1 MHSLDVMSADVFI
14 IIYIITIIYQYKV
27 ISDQLNAKCQ
37 ECLNLS
43 NELSD
48 LRRKYSEA
56 AEKLLSLE
64 EGLKG
69 VMANPNIDDDS
80 KEDVNRRLSQF
91 STQFR
96 INVEQE
102 AQNCVTRER
111 VDYIKQE
118 LNERLSRQISLKS
131 RESVYHDF
139 KSVPGQSLSRASTV
153 DSLNGENNG
162 SKPDFQ
168 RLSTPQAY
176 VPQSQIEEYNISFFK
191 LFYI

>member
-1 MHSLDVMSADVFI
+1 MNLKS
-14 IIYIITIIYQYKV
+14 
-27 ISDQLNAKCQ
+27 Q

-43 NELSD
+43 NELSE
-48 LRRKYSEA
+48 LRRKFNEV

-69 VMANPNIDDDS
+69 VMANPNIDDSS
-80 KEDVNRRLSQF
+80 KEDVNRRLSEF

-102 AQNCVTRER
+102 AQNCVTKER
-111 VDYIKQE
+111 VEYIKQE

-131 RESVYHDF
+131 RESTYHDF
-139 KSVPGQSLSRASTV
+139 KSVPGQSLSRVSTA
-153 DSLNGENNG
+153 DSLGGENNNNG
-162 SKPDFQ
+162 SQTDFQ

-176 VPQSQIEEYNISFFK
+176 VPQSRIEEYNISFF
-191 LFYI
+191 